1 MGKVSKLIAAN
12 EEELDVSDIQSLI
25 DALEAKKRT
34 KDETN
39 RLVQNELLK
48 SFLSEVR
55 KQKEEESFQLHSQL
69 SLIHEDLERVR
80 KHTSTE
86 RLRPGEAIS
95 RPSLNPSS
103 IAGTN
108 FDSFPST
115 SSTEKNPFPAVDPN
129 EPSSSGL
136 EVSMFNE
143 RLPLQATCVSD
154 SWQSL
159 LSHRKNKMLVHFKEL
174 KESYLNFRLKSAFFH
189 SSNSEHFDTSN
200 SEHFDTFDS
209 EPFDTLDQF
218 ADTLNKFTSYNSLR
232 PLATLNY
239 TSDPFSGSS
248 IVSSIEFDKD
258 SEFFAIAG
266 VTKKIKLFEFSSV
279 VKDSLGDDLLRSGI
293 NEEASRSGISEA
305 SRSRINEEASRSNN
319 VIHYPVNEMEC
330 TSKISCVSFSNY
342 MKSMM
347 VSSDYDGIV
356 TLWDSFTGKIS
367 PLLLFPLL
375 LFPLLFPPKLV
386 PQIFGYNYLLFV
398 ILLFSTF

>member
-1 MGKVSKLIAAN
+1 MAKVSKFIAAN
-12 EEELDVSDIQSLI
+12 EEELDISGIQSLI
-25 DALEAKKRT
+25 DTLVAKKRT
-34 KDETN
+34 KDQTN
-39 RLVQNELLK
+39 QLVQNELLK
-48 SFLSEVR
+48 AFLSEVR
-55 KQKEEESFQLHSQL
+55 KQKEEESFELHSQL

-80 KHTSTE
+80 KHSSTE
-86 RLRPGEAIS
+86 TLRPGEAIS

-103 IAGTN
+103 IARTN
-108 FDSFPST
+108 ADSFPST
-115 SSTEKNPFPAVDPN
+115 SSTETNPFPAADPN

-143 RLPLQATCVSD
+143 RLPLQATFISD

-174 KESYLNFRLKSAFFH
+174 KESYLNCRLKSALLH
-189 SSNSEHFDTSN
+189 SSRSE
-200 SEHFDTFDS
+200 DS
-209 EPFDTLDQF
+209 DTLDHFSDTLDHF

-239 TSDPFSGSS
+239 TSDPFTGSS

-279 VKDSLGDDLLRSGI
+279 VKDSLGDDLSISNRT
-293 NEEASRSGISEA
+293 NEV
-305 SRSRINEEASRSNN
+305 SRSNN
-319 VIHYPVNEMEC
+319 VIHYPINEMEC

-356 TLWDSFTGKIS
+356 TLWDSFTGKS
-367 PLLLFPLL
+367 SFHT
-375 LFPLLFPPKLV
+375 FTPKTQIFL
-386 PQIFGYNYLLFV
+386 IFGYNYQFFLIIFRF
-398 ILLFSTF
+398 FS